1 RQKQQGS
8 SGSMQAN
15 SAALSGQTQAI
26 HRTLPVRCEAV
37 NGGGGGGASSSYRH
51 SNGGGVSASSS
62 YRHSNGY
69 RHEPYPT
76 YFYNEQPQ
84 QAGSRSSSYRQP
96 P

>member
-37 NGGGGGGASSSYRH
+37 NGGG
-51 SNGGGVSASSS
+51 ASSS